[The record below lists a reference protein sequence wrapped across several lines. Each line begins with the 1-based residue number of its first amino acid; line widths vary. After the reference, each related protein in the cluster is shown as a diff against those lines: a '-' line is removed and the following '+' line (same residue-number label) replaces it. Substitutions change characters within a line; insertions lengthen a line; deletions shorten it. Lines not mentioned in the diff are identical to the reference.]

1 MTKAPLPYFIL
12 SSLRTACTNG
22 GKDDRKSVE
31 VVWICAKSI
40 GGTAGEESRLHVF
53 SPVKRSRG
61 KPRRT
66 LEEIVK
72 RNLVVNNIPENLV
85 SN

>member
-66 LEEIVK
+66 LEMPLQGEDES
-72 RNLVVNNIPENLV
+72 RRSSPP
-85 SN
+85 